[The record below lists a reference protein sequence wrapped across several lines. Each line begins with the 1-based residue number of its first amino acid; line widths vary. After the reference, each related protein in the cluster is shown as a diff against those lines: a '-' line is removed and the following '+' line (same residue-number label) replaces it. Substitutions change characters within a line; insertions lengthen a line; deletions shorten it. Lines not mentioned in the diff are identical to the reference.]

1 MGNCIASCLI
11 LNLAKTKTEL
21 MKLLLD
27 IPDHKANFMLELI
40 KSFRFVKS
48 QTITP
53 AKAQEISTMIEAIE
67 EVKLAKQGKVK
78 LEKAE
83 DLLNEL

>member
-1 MGNCIASCLI
+1 
-11 LNLAKTKTEL
+11 

-48 QTITP
+48 KTITS
-53 AKAQEISTMIEAIE
+53 AKAQEISSMIDAIE

-78 LEKAE
+78 LKKAD

>member
-1 MGNCIASCLI
+1 
-11 LNLAKTKTEL
+11 

-27 IPDHKANFMLELI
+27 IPDHKANFRLELI
-40 KSFRFVKS
+40 KSSRFVKS
-48 QTITP
+48 KTIGA
-53 AKAQEISTMIEAIE
+53 AKAQEIITMIDAIE

-78 LEKAE
+78 LKKAE

>member
-1 MGNCIASCLI
+1 
-11 LNLAKTKTEL
+11 

-48 QTITP
+48 KTITST
-53 AKAQEISTMIEAIE
+53 KAQEISTMIDAIE

-78 LEKAE
+78 LKKAE

>member
-1 MGNCIASCLI
+1 
-11 LNLAKTKTEL
+11 